1 MASAEIRQK
10 HDPAAR
16 WTLIA
21 ALAYTLFPVYG
32 SLIPFYWRALPPGI
46 AGAQF
51 MALLSGP
58 VGPISR
64 ADFAANVLLAAPFTL
79 LWMAVAARRLRR
91 PVSLVTA
98 AALVWLAGVALA
110 FGLEFAQI
118 FFSGRRPAL
127 SDILAQ
133 SIGAAI
139 GIVGWR
145 MVPRAFW
152 TGGRS
157 DSARRQRIFA
167 LYLVGLILYALLP
180 LDLTVSLSEIA
191 TKWHEGRIR
200 LLPFQ
205 GWADAPLDIAGG
217 FVANVAIWALA
228 AALARRAAPQQAL
241 SFAIGLV
248 LLAALLEAMQ
258 ILVLSRVTATTDII
272 AAALGVALVQRSG
285 PWWAAGQAGGR
296 RWRFLLP
303 AAVGLAIVVVNL
315 WPMAP
320 LRDAGAL
327 KLRLQALTLL
337 PFAGYVAN
345 TELYLVTNVL
355 RRVAAYG
362 GFALAC
368 LWAMSGCRWRRT
380 TRMLGVG
387 ACTAM
392 LAALVEGLQVFLP
405 GKVVDL
411 GDVII
416 AALVGALAA
425 ALWPAAQA
433 VSPLPARTV
442 RTVRTAPAAPDPR
455 RAVQSDAVLRGW
467 AASAAA
473 LILLTF
479 VVLPHLPGLPYN
491 LRELLGSDG
500 VPWAGAAVAVA
511 ALLFFALPAY
521 LARTALPTRTVP
533 WLATAAGLIG
543 LPALLALLLYL
554 GAPRESVLDIVGSPV
569 LHRAD
574 TAESLG
580 RLTVLLA
587 GALWALALGHALQGT
602 AMWPAPRTGA
612 AVHLLLHGLWLVP
625 GWHWVVV
632 VWAGTDNLVELMAG
646 GGGPASTASLLA
658 YGILVG
664 ATGGALTGALCRRGA
679 LRWAGAALALIV
691 GPLLGWW
698 LLSLG
703 TEAMLF
709 KYGKVFSAL
718 QFLLSTDRDH
728 YVGAEALMLRF
739 VLVHLALS
747 LLAAVGTLLALAWPL
762 QRARSLASTS
772 AA

>member
-1 MASAEIRQK
+1 MP
-10 HDPAAR
+10 DPAAR

-32 SLIPFYWRALPPGI
+32 SLIPFHWTPLPLAS

-51 MALLSGP
+51 MALLAEP
-58 VGPISR
+58 IGPISR

-79 LWMAVAARRLRR
+79 LWMAVAAGRLRR
-91 PVSLVTA
+91 PVSLITA

-139 GIVGWR
+139 GIAGWR

-152 TGGRS
+152 MAGRS
-157 DSARRQRIFA
+157 DAARRQRILA

-191 TKWHEGRIR
+191 GKWHAGRIR

-205 GWADAPLDIAGG
+205 GWADAPLDMAGG

-228 AALARRAAPQQAL
+228 AALARRAAPERMF

-258 ILVLSRVTATTDII
+258 VLVLSRVTASTDII
-272 AAALGVALVQRSG
+272 AAALGVALMQRSG
-285 PWWAAGQAGGR
+285 PFWAAGQAGGR

-303 AAVGLAIVVVNL
+303 AAVGMAIVVVNI
-315 WPMAP
+315 WPMEP

-355 RRVAAYG
+355 RRMAAYG

-368 LWAMSGCRWRRT
+368 LWAMSGCRGRRT
-380 TRMLGVG
+380 SRMLGVG

-416 AALVGALAA
+416 AALIGALAA
-425 ALWPAAQA
+425 ALWPVAQV
-433 VSPLPARTV
+433 VSPLPA

-455 RAVQSDAVLRGW
+455 RALQSDAVLRGW

-500 VPWAGAAVAVA
+500 GPWAGAAVTVA
-511 ALLFFALPAY
+511 ALLFFASPAY
-521 LARTALPTRTVP
+521 LARAALPTRTVP

-580 RLTVLLA
+580 RLSVLLA
-587 GALWALALGHALQGT
+587 GPLWALALGHALQGT

-625 GWHWVVV
+625 AWHLVVV

-658 YGILVG
+658 YGVLVG
-664 ATGGALTGALCRRGA
+664 TTGGVLAGALCRRGA
-679 LRWAGAALALIV
+679 RRWVGAALALV
-691 GPLLGWW
+691 VSALPGWW

-703 TEAMLF
+703 TEAMLV

-739 VLVHLALS
+739 AAAHLAVS
-747 LLAAVGTLLALAWPL
+747 MLAAVGVLLACAWPL
-762 QRARSLASTS
+762 QRVRSLNSTS
-772 AA
+772 VV

>member
-1 MASAEIRQK
+1 MP
-10 HDPAAR
+10 DPAGR
-16 WTLIA
+16 WTFIA
-21 ALAYTLFPVYG
+21 ALAYTLFPIYG
-32 SLIPFYWRALPPGI
+32 SLIPFHWTPLPLAS

-51 MALLSGP
+51 MALLAKPIGP
-58 VGPISR
+58 VSR

-79 LWMAVAARRLRR
+79 LWMAVAAGRLRR
-91 PVSLVTA
+91 P
-98 AALVWLAGVALA
+98 AALITLAVFVWLAGVALA

-139 GIVGWR
+139 GIAGWR

-152 TGGRS
+152 AAGRS
-157 DSARRQRIFA
+157 DAAHRQRIFA

-191 TKWHEGRIR
+191 TKWHAGRIR

-205 GWADAPLDIAGG
+205 GWADAPLDMAGG

-228 AALARRAAPQQAL
+228 AALARRAAPGRAL

-248 LLAALLEAMQ
+248 MLAAVLEAMQ

-272 AAALGVALVQRSG
+272 AAALGVALMQRRG
-285 PWWAAGQAGGR
+285 PWWAAGQVGGR

-303 AAVGLAIVVVNL
+303 AAVGLAIVVVNI
-315 WPMAP
+315 WPMEP

-368 LWAMSGCRWRRT
+368 LWAMSGRRWRWT

-392 LAALVEGLQVFLP
+392 LAGIVEGLQIFLP

-416 AALVGALAA
+416 AALVGVLAA
-425 ALWPAAQA
+425 ALWPAAQV

-442 RTVRTAPAAPDPR
+442 RTVPAAPDPR
-455 RAVQSDAVLRGW
+455 WPVRPDAVLRWW

-473 LILLTF
+473 LILLVA
-479 VVLPHLPGLPYN
+479 VVLPHLPGVPYN

-500 VPWAGAAVAVA
+500 VPWAGVAVTVA
-511 ALLFFALPAY
+511 VLLFFASPAY
-521 LARTALPTRTVP
+521 LARGAVPTRTVP

-569 LHRAD
+569 LHMAD

-602 AMWPAPRTGA
+602 ALWPAPRTGA
-612 AVHLLLHGLWLVP
+612 VVHLLLHGLWLVP

-658 YGILVG
+658 YGVLIG
-664 ATGGALTGALCRRGA
+664 TTGGALSGALCRQGA
-679 LRWAGAALALIV
+679 RRRAVAALALIV
-691 GPLLGWW
+691 SPLLGWW

-703 TEAMLF
+703 TEAMLV

-718 QFLLSTDRDH
+718 QFLLSVDRDH
-728 YVGAEALMLRF
+728 YVGASALVLRF
-739 VLVHLALS
+739 TVAHLTVS
-747 LLAAVGTLLALAWPL
+747 VLAAVGGLVARAWPL
-762 QRARSLASTS
+762 QRRSPDDSKST
-772 AA
+772 A